1 LKKSDVVG
9 QVKDFVV
16 SDEQHFMKYEKVSD
30 IYFSKA

>member
-16 SDEQHFMKYEKVSD
+16 NDEQYFMKYEKVSD